1 LKKGKKRMTPPL
13 SGIKVI
19 EVSVAMAGPFCGM
32 MLGDYGA
39 EVLKVERVNVGDD
52 SRHWPPYFEG
62 KLGHYYAAANRNKR
76 SIAVDLK
83 SKDGVEIIRRLI
95 VDADVL
101 VDNYRLGA
109 LARAG
114 LDYESLSALNPRLIY
129 CSISGF
135 GTSGPRQGDPANDLF
150 MQAFSG
156 GMSITGEIGGGPVKM
171 GLSVADLGA
180 GMLGT
185 IGILMAIEARHR
197 TGRGQR
203 VDTSLLEGQVA
214 MLSYHL
220 TRFFATGVAP
230 GPGGSGSGVNVPY
243 QAFKAADDWV
253 VIAAFNERMWKGF
266 CEALDKFE
274 WFDDPRFCSA
284 NARAGHRDLLLGLIG
299 KVFATRPAAYW
310 LERLAAL
317 GVPSSPVNRIDQMVQ
332 EEQVKVQ
339 GMIAEIDVPQIGPIR
354 MAGLPIK
361 MSDTPGRI
369 ERPPPRLGEHTAS
382 VLHALGYAD
391 ADVERLAQTG
401 AIGLDAEWA
410 RQPGQI
416 GSEGIVTLTGSGVPK
431 RSGPGWR
438 DEHGP

>member
-1 LKKGKKRMTPPL
+1 MTAPL
-13 SGIKVI
+13 SGLKVI
-19 EVSVAMAGPFCGM
+19 EVGVAMAGPFCGM

-39 EVLKVERVNVGDD
+39 DVLKVERVALGDD

-62 KLGHYYAAANRNKR
+62 KLGHYYASANRNKR

-83 SKDGVEIIRRLI
+83 SKEGAEIARRLI
-95 VDADVL
+95 RDADVL
-101 VDNYRLGA
+101 VDNYRMGA

-114 LDYESLSALNPRLIY
+114 LDYDSLSALNPQLIY

-135 GTSGPRQGDPANDLF
+135 GASGPRQGDPANDLF

-171 GLSVADLGA
+171 GISVADIGA

-185 IGILMAIEARHR
+185 IGILMAVEARHR

-220 TRFFATGVAP
+220 TRFFATDIVP
-230 GPGGSGSGVNVPY
+230 GPGGSGSGGSVPY

-253 VIAAFNERMWKGF
+253 VVAAFNERMWKDF
-266 CEALDKFE
+266 CEAAGRVE

-284 NARAGHRDLLLGLIG
+284 NARAAHRDLLLGLINE
-299 KVFATRPAAYW
+299 VFATRPAAHW
-310 LERLAAL
+310 LERLTAH
-317 GVPSSPVNRIDQMVQ
+317 GVPTSPVNRLDQMVQ
-332 EEQVKVQ
+332 EEQVRARD
-339 GMIAEIDVPQIGPIR
+339 MIVGIDVPEVGLIR

-361 MSDTPGRI
+361 MSETAGHI
-369 ERPPPRLGEHTAS
+369 QHPPPRLGEHTNS
-382 VLHALGYAD
+382 ILQALGYTEFD
-391 ADVERLAQTG
+391 ITRLAEAGT
-401 AIGLDAEWA
+401 IGLDETRPPVA
-410 RQPGQI
+410 
-416 GSEGIVTLTGSGVPK
+416 
-431 RSGPGWR
+431 
-438 DEHGP
+438 

>member
-1 LKKGKKRMTPPL
+1 MAAPL
-13 SGIKVI
+13 SGLKVI

-39 EVLKVERVNVGDD
+39 DVVKVERVEVGDD
-52 SRHWPPYFEG
+52 SRHWPPHFEG
-62 KLGHYYAAANRNKR
+62 TLGHYYAAANRSKR

-83 SKDGVEIIRRLI
+83 SREGAEIVRRLAAE
-95 VDADVL
+95 ADVL
-101 VDNYRLGA
+101 IDNYRIGA

-135 GTSGPRQGDPANDLF
+135 GASGPRRGDPANDLF

-185 IGILMAIEARHR
+185 IGILLAIEARHR
-197 TGRGQR
+197 TGHGQR

-220 TRFFATGVAP
+220 TRFFATGVTP
-230 GPGGSGSGVNVPY
+230 GPGGSGSGGSVPY
-243 QAFKAADDWV
+243 QAFKATDDWII
-253 VIAAFNERMWKGF
+253 IAAFNQRMWKGF
-266 CEALDKFE
+266 CEGLDKME
-274 WFDDPRFCSA
+274 WFADPRFRDA
-284 NARAGHRDLLLGLIG
+284 TARAAHRDLLLDLIR
-299 KVFATRPAAYW
+299 KVIATRPAANW

-317 GVPSSPVNRIDQMVQ
+317 GVPSSPVNRIDQMVR
-332 EEQVKVQ
+332 EEQVKARE
-339 GMIAEIDVPQIGPIR
+339 MIAEIDVPKVGLIR

-361 MSDTPGRI
+361 MSETSGRI
-369 ERPPPRLGEHTAS
+369 EKPPPRLGEHTVS
-382 VLHALGYAD
+382 VLRALGYAE
-391 ADVERLAQTG
+391 ADIDRLARTG
-401 AIGLDAEWA
+401 VIGLDAE
-410 RQPGQI
+410 
-416 GSEGIVTLTGSGVPK
+416 
-431 RSGPGWR
+431 
-438 DEHGP
+438 

>member
-1 LKKGKKRMTPPL
+1 MTAPL
-13 SGIKVI
+13 SGLKVI
-19 EVSVAMAGPFCGM
+19 EVGVAMAGPFCGM

-39 EVLKVERVNVGDD
+39 DVLKVERVALGDD

-62 KLGHYYAAANRNKR
+62 KLGHYYASANRNKR

-83 SKDGVEIIRRLI
+83 SKEGAEIARRLI
-95 VDADVL
+95 RDADVL
-101 VDNYRLGA
+101 VDNYRMGA

-114 LDYESLSALNPRLIY
+114 LDYDSLSALNPQLIY

-135 GTSGPRQGDPANDLF
+135 GASGPRQGDPANDLF

-171 GLSVADLGA
+171 GISVADIGA

-185 IGILMAIEARHR
+185 IGILMAVEARHR

-220 TRFFATGVAP
+220 TRFFATDIVP
-230 GPGGSGSGVNVPY
+230 GPGGSGSGGSVPY

-253 VIAAFNERMWKGF
+253 VVAAFNERMWKDF
-266 CEALDKFE
+266 CEAAGRVE

-284 NARAGHRDLLLGLIG
+284 NARAAHRDLLLGLINE
-299 KVFATRPAAYW
+299 VFATRPAAHW
-310 LERLAAL
+310 LERLTAH
-317 GVPSSPVNRIDQMVQ
+317 GVPTSPVNRLDQMVQ
-332 EEQVKVQ
+332 EEQVRARD
-339 GMIAEIDVPQIGPIR
+339 MIVGIDVPEVGLIR

-361 MSDTPGRI
+361 MSETAGHI
-369 ERPPPRLGEHTAS
+369 QHPPPRLGEHTNS
-382 VLHALGYAD
+382 ILQELGYTELD
-391 ADVERLAQTG
+391 ITRLAEAGT
-401 AIGLDAEWA
+401 IGLDETRPPVA
-410 RQPGQI
+410 
-416 GSEGIVTLTGSGVPK
+416 
-431 RSGPGWR
+431 
-438 DEHGP
+438 